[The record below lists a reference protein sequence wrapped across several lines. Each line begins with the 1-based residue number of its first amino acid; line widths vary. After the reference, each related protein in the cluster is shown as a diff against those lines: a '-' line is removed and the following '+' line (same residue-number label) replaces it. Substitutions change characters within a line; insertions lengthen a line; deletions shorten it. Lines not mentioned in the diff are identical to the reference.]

1 MLDKIMAALLVGTLL
16 PSEYKAA
23 GSLLLLGLFTYS
35 KWGNYIRLIA
45 RIGHFEGAEKVRALL
60 EIDDDVN
67 PQLLFNQIGMSRAQ
81 FLKLVEKLKGNM
93 LSHKFYQI
101 Y

>member
-1 MLDKIMAALLVGTLL
+1 MAALLVGTLL

-35 KWGNYIRLIA
+35 KRGNYIRLIA
-45 RIGHFEGAEKVRALL
+45 RLGHFEGDEKVRALL

-81 FLKLVEKLKGNM
+81 FLALVQKLKGSI
-93 LSHKFYQI
+93 L
-101 Y
+101 